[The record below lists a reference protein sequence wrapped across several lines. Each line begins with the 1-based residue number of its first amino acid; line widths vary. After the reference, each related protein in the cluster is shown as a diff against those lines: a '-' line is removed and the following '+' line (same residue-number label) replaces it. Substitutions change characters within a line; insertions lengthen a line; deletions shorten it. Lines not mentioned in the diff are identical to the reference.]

1 MTANEAL
8 EGAACSSRPQRS
20 EAGDS
25 DCIRP
30 LVLDV
35 CGRYG
40 GGQILCVKCDRARLG
55 HDRQDAGCAVE
66 REFGGNGTA
75 NPVQWAPDPRF
86 IRQQLPGGASQTEEA
101 GVDIVVHTVLDDLHL
116 HAPAL
121 VESALQRLRPHG
133 ILMIAL
139 PARGDWET
147 LWSTVRVWWAR
158 RCGGHAQFWS
168 RQRLSALLESHS
180 FKILETVKIKSL
192 SGQGQAIVLVARK
205 TGPSHPAHAT
215 RRIGAA

>member
-1 MTANEAL
+1 MK
-8 EGAACSSRPQRS
+8 CSRGRP
-20 EAGDS
+20 D
-25 DCIRP
+25 
-30 LVLDV
+30 
-35 CGRYG
+35 
-40 GGQILCVKCDRARLG
+40 

-75 NPVQWAPDPRF
+75 NPVQWALDHRF
-86 IRQQLPGGASQTEEA
+86 RQKPPGGASRTEEA

-121 VESALQRLRPHG
+121 VESALRRLRPHG

-139 PARGDWET
+139 PVRGDWET
-147 LWSTVRVWWAR
+147 LWSTVRAWWAR
-158 RCGGHAQFWS
+158 RRGGPALYWS

-180 FKILETVKIKSL
+180 FKMLETVKIKSL
-192 SGQGQAIVLVARK
+192 SGQGQAIILVARK
-205 TGPSHPAHAT
+205 TSPSHPAHAT